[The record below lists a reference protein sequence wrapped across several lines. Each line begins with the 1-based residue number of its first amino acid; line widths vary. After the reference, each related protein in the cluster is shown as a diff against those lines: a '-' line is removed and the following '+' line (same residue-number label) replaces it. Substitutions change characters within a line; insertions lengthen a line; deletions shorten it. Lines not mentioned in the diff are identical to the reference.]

1 MHQAEEITIEA
12 GVPLVGQVRKKRYN
26 FDRMAVGDSMFFETL
41 PEVESAQSAS
51 KGFAIRHQNG
61 FLTTRR
67 KVEGGY
73 RLWRI
78 A

>member
-1 MHQAEEITIEA
+1 MADVSIESGIPMSA
-12 GVPLVGQVRKKRYN
+12 LPESKKYN
-26 FDRMAVGDSMFFETL
+26 FDQMSVGDSMFFETL

-51 KGFAIRHQNG
+51 KGYAKRNNKSFKMS
-61 FLTTRR
+61 RR

>member
-1 MHQAEEITIEA
+1 MQAAEEITIEA
-12 GVPLVGQVRKKRYN
+12 GIPIAGKSSTRRYH
-26 FDRMAVGDSMFFETL
+26 FERMQVGDSMFFETL

-51 KGFAIRHQNG
+51 KGFANRHANG

-73 RLWRI
+73 RLWRV